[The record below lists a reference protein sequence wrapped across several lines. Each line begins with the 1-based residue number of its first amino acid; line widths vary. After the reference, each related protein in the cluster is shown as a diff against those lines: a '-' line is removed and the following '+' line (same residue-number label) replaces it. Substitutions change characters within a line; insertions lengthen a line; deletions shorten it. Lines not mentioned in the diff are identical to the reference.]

1 MTSPRHLLAYTL
13 LAAGLGLLA
22 FRAIAGGEVYKWTD
36 SKGNVHYEDR
46 NTGNAAVKL
55 PIRVPPPDPASVA
68 ELQVVR
74 NGEASDVYVNTRL
87 GGPIEVSLMLTEARN
102 VIADPAMPLRQLL
115 PARSR
120 VLVSRIYPGGTGE
133 PASYAVGMSAMPGDP
148 TAVPANVV
156 YNLPMDESSPW
167 EVGQGFHG
175 GFSHS
180 DEQNRYAVDLI
191 VPVGTPVLAA
201 RDGVVMQVESAFD
214 KAGLNQQKFSDR
226 ANVVRILHD
235 DGSMAVYAHLQ
246 ENAVYV
252 RVGERVGVGHELA
265 LSGNTGFTSGP
276 HLHFC
281 VQVNKGMRLVSVP
294 FRMVTARGFLAMPRG
309 K

>member
-13 LAAGLGLLA
+13 LASGLGLLA
-22 FRAIAGGEVYKWTD
+22 FRALAGGEVYKWTD

-46 NTGNAAVKL
+46 TTNAAAVKI
-55 PIRVPPPDPASVA
+55 PVRVPPPDPASVA
-68 ELQVVR
+68 ELEVVR
-74 NGEASDVYVNTRL
+74 NGEASDVYVDNRL
-87 GGPIEVSLMLTEARN
+87 GGPIEVSLMLTEAQN
-102 VIADPAMPLRQLL
+102 VIADPAMPIRQLL
-115 PARSR
+115 PARAR
-120 VLVSRIYPGGTGE
+120 VLVSRIYPGPGGE

-148 TAVPANVV
+148 TAVAADVV
-156 YNLPMDESSPW
+156 YNLPMDETSHW

-180 DEQNRYAVDLI
+180 DEQNRYAVDLV

-214 KAGLNQQKFSDR
+214 KSGLNLQKYSDR
-226 ANVVRILHD
+226 ANVVRVLHN
-235 DGSMAVYAHLQ
+235 DGSMAVYAHLA

-252 RVGERVGVGHELA
+252 RVGEHVGVGQQIA
-265 LSGNTGFTSGP
+265 LSGNTGYSSGP

-294 FRMVTARGFLAMPRG
+294 FRMVTSRGYLPLPRG

>member
-13 LAAGLGLLA
+13 LASGLGLLA

-36 SKGNVHYEDR
+36 DKGNVHYEDR
-46 NTGNAAVKL
+46 NSNNAAVKL
-55 PIRVPPPDPASVA
+55 PLRVPPPDPASVA
-68 ELQVVR
+68 ELEVVR
-74 NGEASDVYVNTRL
+74 NGDASDVFVNNRL

-120 VLVSRIYPGGTGE
+120 VLVSRIYPGSGE
-133 PASYAVGMSAMPGDP
+133 AASYALGMSALPGDP
-148 TAVPANVV
+148 AAVPADVV
-156 YNLPMDESSPW
+156 YALPMDEGSGW
-167 EVGQGFHG
+167 RVGQGFDG

-180 DEQNRYAVDLI
+180 DEQNRYAVDLV

-201 RDGVVMQVESAFD
+201 RGGVVMQVESAFD
-214 KAGLNQQKFSDR
+214 RAGLNQKKYSDR
-226 ANVVRILHD
+226 ANVVRVLHD

-252 RVGERVGVGHELA
+252 RVGERVGVGHQLA

-294 FRMVTARGFLAMPRG
+294 FRMVSARGFLALPRG

>member
-13 LAAGLGLLA
+13 LASGLGLLA

-46 NTGNAAVKL
+46 NSNNAAVKL
-55 PIRVPPPDPASVA
+55 PLRVPPPDPASVA
-68 ELQVVR
+68 ELEVVR
-74 NGEASDVYVNTRL
+74 NGDASDVFVNNRL

-120 VLVSRIYPGGTGE
+120 VLVSRIYPGPGE
-133 PASYAVGMSAMPGDP
+133 GGSYELGMSALPGDP
-148 TAVPANVV
+148 AAVPADVV
-156 YNLPMDESSPW
+156 YALPMDESSGW
-167 EVGQGFHG
+167 RVGQGFDG
-175 GFSHS
+175 GFSHT

-201 RDGVVMQVESAFD
+201 RGGVVMQVESGFD
-214 KAGLNQQKFSDR
+214 RAGLNQKKYSDR
-226 ANVVRILHD
+226 ANVVRVLHD